1 MSPSYVQRGEKMIAL
16 LGTVVDS
23 AGIQRIQRDAAV
35 LVEGERIEGVIPR
48 DRLREYNADEVYG
61 GEGYLILPGF
71 VNTHTHVAM
80 ARFRGLG
87 EDLPTEKWLSDV
99 IWPAELEW
107 KPKEIR
113 RWALLG
119 MAEALAN
126 GSTTI
131 NDHYFFAEEI
141 AKAARQL
148 GIRAFIGQTMMDEVD
163 FPLAKP
169 EEGFRFF
176 KRWDGKSDLVR
187 PTLAP
192 HATNTVSLELMK
204 EIGEFAR
211 GRNALIHV
219 HLSQSMGEVETVKR
233 RYSLT
238 PVEYLQKAGVL
249 NERLI
254 GVHGIYLSGKEVEL
268 YSRSGATLVHCS
280 LSMAK
285 LEGRVAPIIE
295 LAKRGTNIALGN
307 DSPNPVGLMDMFT
320 EMRFSAVLN
329 KVWRKRTNVATAKEV
344 FYWATLGGVRA
355 LGLKAGLI
363 KPGYLA
369 DLVLLNVRKPRFL
382 PGENPYSHVVYSARG
397 SDVEMVMVNGEVVYR
412 NGLFAGIKKTLEG
425 LWTEFR

>member
-1 MSPSYVQRGEKMIAL
+1 MIAL

-23 AGIQRIQRDAAV
+23 AGIRRDAAV
-35 LVEGERIEGVIPR
+35 LVEGGRILDIIPR

-61 GEGYLILPGF
+61 DEGYLILPGF
-71 VNTHTHVAM
+71 VNSHTHVAM
-80 ARFRGLG
+80 SKFRGFG
-87 EDLPTEKWLSDV
+87 EDLPTEEWLNDA

-107 KPKEIR
+107 NPKEIR

-126 GSTTI
+126 GSMTI
-131 NDHYFFAEEI
+131 NDHYFFADEI
-141 AKAARQL
+141 AKAAREL

-176 KRWDGKSDLVR
+176 KRWDGKSGLVG

-204 EIGEFAR
+204 EIGEFASER
-211 GRNALIHV
+211 KALVHV
-219 HLSQSMGEVETVKR
+219 HLSQSRGEVETVKR
-233 RYSLT
+233 RYGIT
-238 PVEYLQKAGVL
+238 PVEYLERAGVL

-285 LEGRVAPIIE
+285 LEGRIAPIIE
-295 LAKRGTNIALGN
+295 LAENGTNIALGN

-320 EMRFSAVLN
+320 EMRFAAVLN
-329 KVWRKRTNVATAKEV
+329 KVWRRRTNVASAIEV
-344 FYWATLGGVRA
+344 FRWATLGGARA
-355 LGLKAGLI
+355 LRLKAGLV

-369 DLVLLNVRKPRFL
+369 DLVLLNARKPQFL
-382 PGENPYSHVVYSARG
+382 PGANPYSHVVYSARG
-397 SDVEMVMVNGEVVYR
+397 SDVELVMVNGKVVYR
-412 NGLFAGIKKTLEG
+412 NGLFTKIGKTPEE
-425 LWTEFR
+425 LWGEFSKPS

>member
-1 MSPSYVQRGEKMIAL
+1 MIAL

-23 AGIQRIQRDAAV
+23 AGIRRDAAV
-35 LVEGERIEGVIPR
+35 LVEGGRILNIIPQ

-71 VNTHTHVAM
+71 VNAHTHVAM
-80 ARFRGLG
+80 SKLRGLG
-87 EDLPTEKWLSDV
+87 EDLPTEEWLNDV

-107 KPKEIR
+107 NPKEIR

-131 NDHYFFAEEI
+131 NDHYFFADEI
-141 AKAARQL
+141 AKAAREL
-148 GIRAFIGQTMMDEVD
+148 GVRAFIGQTMMDEVD

-176 KRWDGKSDLVR
+176 KRWDGKSGLVR

-192 HATNTVSLELMK
+192 HATNTVSLELMG
-204 EIGEFAR
+204 EIGEFAHE
-211 GRNALIHV
+211 RNALIHV
-219 HLSQSMGEVETVKR
+219 HLSQSWGEVETVKR
-233 RYSLT
+233 RYGLT
-238 PVEYLQKAGVL
+238 PVEYLERVGVL

-254 GVHGIYLSGKEVEL
+254 GVHGIYLDREEVEL
-268 YSRSGATLVHCS
+268 YSWSGATLVHCS

-307 DSPNPVGLMDMFT
+307 DSPNPIGLMDMFT
-320 EMRFSAVLN
+320 EMRFAAVLN
-329 KVWRKRTNVATAKEV
+329 KVWRRRTDVATAKEV
-344 FYWATLGGVRA
+344 FRWATLGGARA
-355 LGLKAGLI
+355 LGLRAGVV
-363 KPGYLA
+363 KPGYSA
-369 DLVLLNVRKPRFL
+369 DLVLLNARKPQFL
-382 PGENPYSHVVYSARG
+382 PGKNLHSHVVYSAGG
-397 SDVEMVMVNGEVVYR
+397 SDVELVMVNGEVVYR
-412 NGLFAGIKKTLEG
+412 KGLLTKIGKTLEE
-425 LWTEFR
+425 LWEEFSKPS